1 MNCFLVR
8 RQMATLIDLVSDDDD
23 DDLPPQPPPK
33 KKVKARP
40 ALKARHEQNSPPAAR
55 PSKQHATADATNE
68 VGDVD
73 GGGDASTTGAPIST
87 FLGTLGTALARI
99 VAGVVVVAAAMAA
112 MAALPPN

>member
-55 PSKQHATADATNE
+55 PSACQC
-68 VGDVD
+68 
-73 GGGDASTTGAPIST
+73 
-87 FLGTLGTALARI
+87 
-99 VAGVVVVAAAMAA
+99 
-112 MAALPPN
+112 